1 MPLPGKG
8 SPWLGDPVK
17 RGRVKFLLLGLFFCL
32 PVAAGWIAWWLDL
45 APGTTSNYGTL
56 LPPQPVPPGPLAAV
70 KGKWVLVQFD
80 SGACDAY
87 CERKLYFMRQVRRA
101 TGKEVQRVER
111 VWVVTDAKSPAPA
124 LLAAIEG
131 TVLVAADERLLAAFP
146 AEGSPA
152 AHIYLVDPI
161 GNLMLRFPRDP
172 DPSRMIKDLQRLL
185 RVSRF
190 G

>member
-1 MPLPGKG
+1 MSLLPT
-8 SPWLGDPVK
+8 DPVK
-17 RGRVKFLLLGLFFCL
+17 RGRAKFLLLGLFFSL

-45 APGTTSNYGTL
+45 APGNTSNYGTL
-56 LPPQPVPPGPLAAV
+56 LPTKPVPTGPLASV

-80 SGACDAY
+80 TAACDAY

-101 TGKEVQRVER
+101 TGKEIQRVER
-111 VWVVTDAKSPAPA
+111 VWIVTDGKAPAPA

-131 TVLVAADERLLAAFP
+131 TVLVQSDERLLAAFP

>member
-1 MPLPGKG
+1 MSPRLKLIGIFLACAAPFVLGWAAWYFGWGIGKG
-8 SPWLGDPVK
+8 G
-17 RGRVKFLLLGLFFCL
+17 
-32 PVAAGWIAWWLDL
+32 
-45 APGTTSNYGTL
+45 NYGEL
-56 LPPQPVPPGPLAAV
+56 IAPRSLSEPPFSDLR
-70 KGKWVLVQFD
+70 GKWVLVTFD
-80 SGACDAY
+80 AAACDAY
-87 CERKLYFMRQVRRA
+87 CEKKLYFMRQVRRA
-101 TGKEVQRVER
+101 TGKEIQRVER
-111 VWVVTDAKSPAPA
+111 VWVVTDGKAPAPA

-131 TVLVAADERLLAAFP
+131 TVLVQTDERLLAAFP

-161 GNLMLRFPRDP
+161 GNLMLRFPRDA

>member
-1 MPLPGKG
+1 L
-8 SPWLGDPVK
+8 
-17 RGRVKFLLLGLFFCL
+17 
-32 PVAAGWIAWWLDL
+32 
-45 APGTTSNYGTL
+45 
-56 LPPQPVPPGPLAAV
+56 
-70 KGKWVLVQFD
+70 
-80 SGACDAY
+80 
-87 CERKLYFMRQVRRA
+87 RQVRRA
-101 TGKEVQRVER
+101 TGKEIQRVER
-111 VWVVTDAKSPAPA
+111 VWIVTGGKEPAPA

-131 TVLVAADERLLAAFP
+131 TLLVRADERLLAAFP
-146 AEGSPA
+146 AEGSTA